1 MGKGKKMTK
10 EYNNLMNTIKGV
22 TKISLGEKHV
32 IPDVDFFAE
41 DGHTD
46 VASALN
52 GVKVARMA
60 LNKMEV
66 ELGKLNPEDSLP
78 SWWTNKVAIAIDKL
92 DGMSD
97 YLSTQTEE
105 VELDEMKEPF
115 AVIDT
120 ADGNKVVGTAS
131 SEKGAKSI
139 ITSAELPP
147 MKIKDKKT
155 LKIVKTR
162 KKQRIGSPL
171 QEAKDY
177 EIKNGKV
184 HISKANFR
192 KVHKDFKN
200 STKGKERMVA
210 LDPKS
215 GATKSYEVVFEEVE
229 LDEDAKMAK
238 QSDDNLKSLMK
249 KMRDAEKKDPK
260 MPSTQHMIKRISK
273 EMKKR
278 GLKEE
283 IELDEAKSSTGY
295 ELYHRDFSSAMKH
308 AYDFAKKKYG
318 ITIDK
323 KEIDDKVATGPKKP
337 SKDKTNKYRL
347 LGTDGKKAVQI
358 QVTNLDGKRFE
369 LNMYKEEVEEEVIQT
384 DEEKHLEEM
393 VIAFNKDLEERRI
406 NSIVEKLKTR
416 EWKN

>member
-22 TKISLGEKHV
+22 TKISLGKKHV

-215 GATKSYEVVFEEVE
+215 GATTSYEVVFEEVE

-295 ELYHRDFSSAMKH
+295 ELYHKDFSSAMQH
-308 AYDFAKKKYG
+308 AYGFAKKKYG

-393 VIAFNKDLEERRI
+393 IIAFNKDLEERRV